1 MEPIALSSLT
11 ERADTATGVGV
22 RAALPT
28 DAPVVHA
35 LYEATPDYFRIISI
49 PTPTLDEVRRELETA
64 AADSRR
70 HTELV
75 LGAPGLSGIVDSQTG
90 QQVVGYLDY
99 KMHYPDNGDVMVN
112 LLLIMGRLQSCGLG
126 RSCVSNLE
134 RRLSGRARR
143 VLASIYGQNPR
154 AERFWKTLGY
164 RFAIDAQ
171 PILDWYAK
179 DLE

>member
-1 MEPIALSSLT
+1 MKPLTPGSLT
-11 ERADTATGVGV
+11 ERAYATSALDV
-22 RAALPT
+22 RPAFPT
-28 DAPVVHA
+28 DAPIVHA

-64 AADSRR
+64 ADDPRR
-70 HTELV
+70 CTELV
-75 LGAPGLSGIVDSQTG
+75 LGTPDVCGVTDPQSGR
-90 QQVVGYLDY
+90 QVVGYLDY
-99 KMHYPDNGDVMVN
+99 KMHYPDTGDVMVN
-112 LLLIMGRLQSCGLG
+112 LLLILGRLQSSGLG
-126 RSCVSNLE
+126 RSCVLGLE
-134 RRLSGRARR
+134 ERLQGRARR

-179 DLE
+179 EL